1 MTSIATIE
9 AAWTTYIF
17 ENADFL
23 AISPNVLDHEYQD
36 GSNTEIERLY
46 TEGENGVGEVNFWE
60 YAITRRELIDLAGG
74 ASRPEY
80 EFDVDIQYTKQI
92 RVDGTTQKT
101 VIAAIETLTNLVRSE
116 LGSTWGSLYM
126 RLANEVIPEQIK
138 KEDVNG
144 AACIRQAVRFTA
156 SRQ

>member
-1 MTSIATIE
+1 MTSIADVETV
-9 AAWTTYIF
+9 WTTSIF
-17 ENADFL
+17 ENSDFL

-36 GSNTEIERLY
+36 GSSTEIEGLY
-46 TEGENGVGEVNFWE
+46 TEGENGLGEVNFWE
-60 YAITRRELIDLAGG
+60 YVITRSEKVLEIGG
-74 ASRPEY
+74 AIQPEY
-80 EFDVDIQYTKQI
+80 QFDVDIRLTKQV

-101 VIAAIETLTNLVRSE
+101 VIAAIETLTNLVRTE

-126 RLANEVIPEQIK
+126 RLANEVTPEQIT

-156 SRQ
+156 FRE